1 MKLNPPS
8 APANVALR
16 CIETSAEVQSSV
28 TPAPGRVTEEEQ
40 YLSNKR
46 TERTEHDPY
55 EMPKDFTGM
64 NAEAAG
70 MRKEIIRTR
79 LKRFQEELRAQ
90 LCSVFLIDQDGNLK
104 CEGFYGFDS
113 SGNQLQSDLL
123 KNEEC
128 SLDDV
133 KSILVKAVSP
143 TGKRLSGG
151 EKNIYGRP
159 IVINSRDHI
168 VSNIFNIAGNQL
180 NEIMRKCGE
189 TYSAC
194 FMPINGSNRSYGVIR
209 IINKVDDDNRVS
221 LYGKFTE
228 GDTYL
233 MSLFAAN
240 LASDLKRAKSADQVK
255 LILFLQHFAL
265 HSCKRPKRL
274 DQNIETYHEI
284 FNFVVKYLT
293 STDFSCVKSA
303 HLRVHRNGELDEIAS
318 WTNREKGKKDKSA
331 RSVDE
336 HPDSIVAKVYKDCRD
351 LILYNYTQHK
361 YFKRSINK
369 AWITENKFRDFLCVA
384 LKVNEDCLGTIS
396 YFTGQHQ
403 ILAKEDYRF
412 LRTIS
417 NLLAILLASGVRQEE
432 TSNSSEFTNYGP
444 TASVLPPSSA
454 REQTTNSTL
463 LLDDAS
469 PVSSLSFAQDLQSV
483 SASNQSNPTT
493 ISGKSGQGLGNIFVS
508 HGIYDK
514 DPAREISNYL
524 ADSLRGTSTNLEELN
539 IVTSLSTSKPIHW
552 DSFQTFII
560 LLSDSC
566 YTDNQLRMS
575 EWVNINSA
583 IWSDPHKK
591 LIPIRL
597 SGSYVPAFLNKFTVL
612 HGFSSD
618 SQKQSTSLSLLL
630 DYPSTAIIEQ
640 TNPMDKNYKSEMEQ
654 RYRELIE
661 AIV

>member
-1 MKLNPPS
+1 
-8 APANVALR
+8 
-16 CIETSAEVQSSV
+16 
-28 TPAPGRVTEEEQ
+28 
-40 YLSNKR
+40 
-46 TERTEHDPY
+46 
-55 EMPKDFTGM
+55 
-64 NAEAAG
+64 
-70 MRKEIIRTR
+70 
-79 LKRFQEELRAQ
+79 
-90 LCSVFLIDQDGNLK
+90 
-104 CEGFYGFDS
+104 
-113 SGNQLQSDLL
+113 
-123 KNEEC
+123 
-128 SLDDV
+128 
-133 KSILVKAVSP
+133 
-143 TGKRLSGG
+143 
-151 EKNIYGRP
+151 
-159 IVINSRDHI
+159 
-168 VSNIFNIAGNQL
+168 
-180 NEIMRKCGE
+180 
-189 TYSAC
+189 
-194 FMPINGSNRSYGVIR
+194 MPINGSNRSYGVIR
-209 IINKVDDDNRVS
+209 IINKVDDSNKV
-221 LYGKFTE
+221 LTYGRFTE

-255 LILFLQHFAL
+255 LTLFLQHFAL
-265 HSCKRPKRL
+265 HSCKRPKSL

-318 WTNREKGKKDKSA
+318 WTNREKGNKDKSA
-331 RSVDE
+331 RSIDE
-336 HPDSIVAKVYKDCRD
+336 HPDSIVAKVYKDCCD

-361 YFKRSINK
+361 YFKRSNNK
-369 AWITENKFRDFLCVA
+369 AWIIENKFRDFLCVA

-403 ILAKEDYRF
+403 ILAKDDYRF

-417 NLLAILLASGVRQEE
+417 NLLAIILASGVRQEE
-432 TSNSSEFTNYGP
+432 NSNSSEFTNYG
-444 TASVLPPSSA
+444 TSASELPPSSA
-454 REQTTNSTL
+454 REQTSNSTFL
-463 LLDDAS
+463 LNDAS
-469 PVSSLSFAQDLQSV
+469 QVSSLSFDQDLKLV
-483 SASNQSNPTT
+483 IALNQSNPTT
-493 ISGKSGQGLGNIFVS
+493 ISGISGQGLGNIFVS

-560 LLSDSC
+560 LLSDAC
-566 YTDNQLRMS
+566 YNDNQLRMS

-612 HGFSSD
+612 HDFSSD
-618 SQKQSTSLSLLL
+618 SRKQSTSLSLLL

-640 TNPMDKNYKSEMEQ
+640 TNPMDKDYKSEMEQ

-661 AIV
+661 AVDDVEITGSL